1 MDLPHLLPD
10 GSSVL
15 CCGAEC
21 PQCSPTYLRHGGAT
35 HVCVTCGTGVHQRE
49 RYQWQSNGRN
59 VAPLCHAC
67 YVAHSRTA
75 SLVLPSA
82 ARKAANL
89 DRFRDADNRRVSC
102 WPDRIV
108 PSVTA
113 VIWSPDHR
121 SIFLHLK
128 RHGEAWALPGGM
140 VEPGETLA
148 AAVRREVWE
157 ETRLPVTVERLVCV
171 DADPTAHAI
180 TVYPDGH
187 VIHYCALTFAC
198 QATTEAF
205 HLCHE
210 SLQGGWYLP
219 TALPQPLRPAHAW
232 RLAQALAAHGT
243 IPVRDLAS

>member
-1 MDLPHLLPD
+1 MSEDH
-10 GSSVL
+10 V
-15 CCGAEC
+15 CYGAEC
-21 PQCSPTYLRHGGAT
+21 GTCAPPYVTTPVRLPPVPRQACRH
-35 HVCVTCGTGVHQRE
+35 CGTPVGQRE
-49 RYQWQSNGRN
+49 RYEWWHNGQSL
-59 VAPLCHAC
+59 APLCHPC
-67 YVAHSRTA
+67 YIQWQGGSRVEVPADAPRRVRLRT
-75 SLVLPSA
+75 
-82 ARKAANL
+82 
-89 DRFRDADNRRVSC
+89 FRDARGEPVPR

-113 VIWSPDHR
+113 IIWSPDHR
-121 SIFLHLK
+121 GIFLHLK

-157 ETRLPVTVERLVCV
+157 ETRMPVTVGPLVCV

-187 VIHYCALTFAC
+187 VIHYCALTFTC
-198 QATTEAF
+198 QATIEVF

-219 TALPQPLRPAHAW
+219 TVLPHPLRPAHAW
-232 RLAQALAAHGT
+232 RLAQALRAPQST
-243 IPVRDLAS
+243 IPVRDLAP